1 MSTLSKKIDFA
12 ILISV
17 ENANPNGDPLC
28 GNRPR
33 EDYDGYGEISD
44 VCLKRKIRNRL
55 IDMNEPVFVQSN
67 DHRVDSYKSLKAR
80 AEGCEELKKAS
91 NGKDTDQ
98 DEFARI
104 ACEQWMD
111 VRSFG
116 QVFAFKGDKV
126 SVGVRGPVT
135 ISIAKS
141 VSPVDI
147 ISMQIVKSVNSED
160 KTERASDTMGMKHR
174 LAFCLYLAKGSS
186 NCQLAEKTGFSD
198 EDAEKIK
205 EAMRTLLENDA
216 SSARPEGSMEVC
228 ALYWWEQEGK
238 TPKYSSAKVQRSL
251 QVTLKEG
258 VIKPKRFEDYD
269 VQVAPLDGVTLQI
282 LS

>member
-55 IDMNEPVFVQSN
+55 IDMNESVFVQSN
-67 DHRVDSYKSLKAR
+67 DHRVDSYKSLKTR

-147 ISMQIVKSVNSED
+147 ISMQIVKSVNSGD

-174 LAFCLYLAKGSS
+174 VAFGLYLAKGSI
-186 NCQLAEKTGFSD
+186 NCQLAEKTGFRD

>member
-67 DHRVDSYKSLKAR
+67 DHRVDSYKSLKTR
-80 AEGCEELKKAS
+80 AEGCEELNAVK
-91 NGKDTDQ
+91 NGKNTDQ

-104 ACEQWMD
+104 ACEQWLD

-116 QVFAFKGDKV
+116 QVFAFKKDTV

-160 KTERASDTMGMKHR
+160 TAERASDTMGMKHR
-174 LAFCLYLAKGSS
+174 VAFGLYLAKGSI
-186 NCQLAEKTGFSD
+186 NCQLAEKTGFRD

>member
-55 IDMNEPVFVQSN
+55 IDMNESVFVQSN
-67 DHRVDSYKSLKAR
+67 DHRVDSYKSLKTR

-174 LAFCLYLAKGSS
+174 VAFGLYLAKGSI

-216 SSARPEGSMEVC
+216 SSARPEGRVEVC
-228 ALYWWEQEGK
+228 ALEWWKLEGYTRK
-238 TPKYSSAKVQRSL
+238 SSSARVQRSL

-258 VIKPKRFEDYD
+258 VTKPKRFEDYD
-269 VQVAPLDGVTLQI
+269 VQVTPLDGVTLQI

>member
-55 IDMNEPVFVQSN
+55 IDMNESVFVQSN
-67 DHRVDSYKSLKAR
+67 DHRVDSYKSLKTR

-174 LAFCLYLAKGSS
+174 VAFGLYLAKGSI

-198 EDAEKIK
+198 EDAEKNK

>member
-174 LAFCLYLAKGSS
+174 VAFGLYLAKGSI
-186 NCQLAEKTGFSD
+186 NCQLAEKTGFRD